1 MLCGFYIIGFEKHVT
16 QTYREVSL
24 NPMVSGTINNPSVG
38 NMKFEL
44 EGNIPGIYNNVR
56 VRQWVGM
63 SMCMRGNKGWESKLC
78 LLLNPVADSQFS
90 AR

>member
-1 MLCGFYIIGFEKHVT
+1 MISIYFRDAMWIYIIGFEKHVT

-44 EGNIPGIYNNVR
+44 E
-56 VRQWVGM
+56 
-63 SMCMRGNKGWESKLC
+63 
-78 LLLNPVADSQFS
+78 
-90 AR
+90 

>member
-16 QTYREVSL
+16 QNLQEVSL

-44 EGNIPGIYNNVR
+44 EGN
-56 VRQWVGM
+56 
-63 SMCMRGNKGWESKLC
+63 MCLVFTTM
-78 LLLNPVADSQFS
+78 
-90 AR
+90 